1 MNNKAVLLSLVAAA
15 MAVFMVDSYVTG
27 IEQEQKSKFG
37 AEVLVLKAKRDI
49 KESETIDESM
59 IGPEAIPQRFLEP
72 AAISYDAKEGGADA
86 VKSMKRLTGTVALV
100 PVKKGEQLTYNKITE
115 PSIRTGLAPQV
126 APGRRA
132 MSIPVNEVSGVGKLI
147 KPGDRVDLI
156 AVLDTGGGRQN
167 RQVRTLLQDVVL
179 LAVGKNVTNN
189 IPRLV
194 ETDAIS
200 GKERV
205 RNLSEDSNFASITVE
220 VEPSQAQ
227 LLSLILSNSENVIFI
242 SLRNNDDSDRVNL
255 PSLGLSEIT
264 GVARAPAQ
272 APMQN
277 AAPQQAAPPRGG
289 Q

>member
-1 MNNKAVLLSLVAAA
+1 MNNKAVTISLAAA
-15 MAVFMVDSYVTG
+15 VFAVWMVNSYVTS
-27 IEQEQKSKFG
+27 IEEEQKRKFG

-59 IGPEAIPQRFLEP
+59 IGPEAIPKRFLEP
-72 AAISYDAKEGGADA
+72 AAISYDSKEGEVDA
-86 VKSMKRLTGTVALV
+86 IKSVKRLTGTVALV

-156 AVLDTGGGRQN
+156 SVIDSGTGRQN
-167 RQVRTLLQDVVL
+167 RIVKTLLQDIVL
-179 LAVGKNVTNN
+179 LAVGRNVTNN
-189 IPRLV
+189 IPRV
-194 ETDAIS
+194 VDADPMS

-205 RNLSEDSNFASITVE
+205 RSLTEDSNFASVTVE

-227 LLSLILSNSENVIFI
+227 LLSLVLSNPENTIFV
-242 SLRNNDDSDRVNL
+242 SLRNNDDSDRVSL
-255 PSLGLSEIT
+255 PAINLSEVMG
-264 GVARAPAQ
+264 GVRVPAQ
-272 APMQN
+272 QG
-277 AAPQQAAPPRGG
+277 AAPQAPIQQQPGG
-289 Q
+289 RP